1 MRSTENFILEQQ
13 NKQSR
18 EKVNL
23 DLIFLVPLII
33 RNWYWFLICI
43 LFALFASNLY
53 LKHTM
58 QVYRTT
64 ATIMVHERDER
75 ALVDNSDLLQ
85 GLGLP
90 GGMKNIQNQ
99 IMLIKSRALT
109 ERTLNEL
116 SYEVEYYFKTIRNQ
130 LPIYPEVPI
139 KVITENT
146 STLPKDVEFSLTFL
160 VNGRYRIESKS
171 EIFPFL
177 KEAAFGE
184 NIEVAGGSFSVESRD
199 EAWLKNNFDQKL
211 YFKIHSRRRLTN
223 AYANRLAVELVSR
236 EGSVLR
242 ISLEG
247 TNRAKDVDFINKHI
261 EGFQTISLDKKNAE
275 AQRRIQFIDNQLV
288 GISDSLM
295 LTENK
300 LQQFRSSNRVMDLSA
315 QGQSIIGQVTLLENE
330 RARLSLEANYY
341 DYLADYLSKDATGE
355 VPIIPVTMGITD
367 PGLTRLVEELAGL
380 LGQQSVRGAGEMNP
394 LQRNLE
400 LKIRTTKDALKETL
414 NGLRR
419 ANGLARSENQQQINR
434 ANSQAAALPV
444 TERQL
449 LGIERKFE
457 LNNELYTF
465 LLETRA
471 EQEMQKASNR
481 ADSEVID
488 PADERFS
495 ILISPKKAIVSLVAI
510 FLGFALPM
518 LVIIMRILFN
528 NKLKDDDIRRITDYP
543 IVGNIPHNSDKNNTV
558 VFDNPASSVAEAFRL
573 LRSKMQFF
581 TKDAKAPVILIT
593 STLPGDGKT
602 FAAINLAS
610 VCSLLGKKT
619 ILIGFDLRKP
629 RIYQDFGLENEK
641 GVSTWLIGKDTI
653 QDIIQKTKYENFSVI
668 TAGPIPPNPSE
679 LTALERTQELLKHL
693 KEKFDYILID
703 SSPIGIVSDTYYLAS
718 MSDACLVVVR
728 PGKTIKD
735 AFISTLN
742 EISSAG
748 IKGVSL
754 VINDIQSD
762 SKHYG
767 YGERYG
773 YTSDKERSTKRSI
786 FRKHRKRKA

>member
-1 MRSTENFILEQQ
+1 MKNTDNFTLER
-13 NKQSR
+13 QSKHTQ
-18 EKVNL
+18 EIDSL
-23 DLIFLVPLII
+23 DLTVILPIVLKH
-33 RNWYWFLICI
+33 WYWFLISI
-43 LFALFASNLY
+43 ALALLASAWY
-53 LKHTM
+53 IRHTM
-58 QVYRTT
+58 PVYRTT
-64 ATIMVHERDER
+64 ATILVNERDDR

-109 ERTLNEL
+109 ERTLSEL
-116 SYEVEYYFKTIRNQ
+116 PFEVEYYFKTIRNQ
-130 LPIYPEVPI
+130 LPVYPELPV
-139 KVITENT
+139 KVVSDSAIP
-146 STLPKDVEFSLTFL
+146 LPKDIEFALTFQTDSIFIL
-160 VNGRYRIESKS
+160 ESKS
-171 EIFPFL
+171 EIYPLL
-177 KEAAFGE
+177 KTASFGQ
-184 NIEVAGGSFSVESRD
+184 NIEVQGGSFMIECRD
-199 EAWLKNNFDQKL
+199 YEWLGRNIDRKL

-223 AYANRLAVELVSR
+223 AYGTRLNVELVSR

-247 TNRAKDVDFINKHI
+247 TNRAKDVDFLNKHI
-261 EGFQTISLDKKNAE
+261 EGFQAISLDKKNAE
-275 AQRRIQFIDNQLV
+275 AHRRIQFIDDQLV
-288 GISDSLM
+288 GISDSLS
-295 LTENK
+295 LTENR

-330 RARLSLEANYY
+330 RARLNLEANYY
-341 DYLADYLSKDATGE
+341 DYLADYLEKDATAE
-355 VPIIPVTMGITD
+355 MPIVPVTMGISD
-367 PGLTRLVEELAGL
+367 QGLTRLVNELTEL
-380 LGQQSVRGAGEMNP
+380 QGQLTARGAGEMNP

-400 LKIRTTKDALKETL
+400 LRIRTSKDALKETL

-419 ANGLARSENQQQINR
+419 ANSLARSENQQQINR
-434 ANSQAAALPV
+434 ANAQAAALPV

-495 ILISPKKAIVSLVAI
+495 VLVSPKKAMVTLIAL
-510 FLGFALPM
+510 FLGFAVPLFS
-518 LVIIMRILFN
+518 IILGNLFN
-528 NKLKDDDIRRITDYP
+528 KKLKDEDIRRITDYP
-543 IVGNIPHNSDKNNTV
+543 IVGNIPHNTDKNNTV
-558 VFDNPASSVAEAFRL
+558 VFDNPTSSVAEAFRL

-581 TKDAKAPVILIT
+581 TKDAKAPVILVT

-602 FAAINLAS
+602 FAAMNLAS

-629 RIYQDFGLENEK
+629 RIYQDFGLQNDR
-641 GVSTWLIGKDTI
+641 GVSTWLIGKDSI
-653 QDIIQKTKYENFSVI
+653 QDIIQRTKYDNFSVI

-679 LTALERTQELLKHL
+679 LTALEKTQELLKHL
-693 KEKFDYILID
+693 KEKYDYILID

-728 PGKTIKD
+728 PGKTIRD
-735 AFISTLN
+735 AFISTLS

-773 YTSDKERSTKRSI
+773 YTSDKEHSKKRSI
-786 FRKHRKRKA
+786 FKRRSKRK